1 MADDI
6 RSNCA
11 IGPLASGFL
20 ERLPTRHHWFY
31 ICCCNTAP
39 LAASEAFV
47 TMQDDVLAV
56 AKASLVSLKALLLSS
71 VHVSEAFFLQHL
83 AEGCEVALDSPLVWH
98 TTERRHPS
106 IYSAR
111 DHS

>member
-1 MADDI
+1 MLICRAFDVADDI

-39 LAASEAFV
+39 LAASEVFV
-47 TMQDDVLAV
+47 TMQDDVLGCKWYRRVAV

-83 AEGCEVALDSPLVWH
+83 AEGCEVALW
-98 TTERRHPS
+98 
-106 IYSAR
+106 
-111 DHS
+111 